1 MLVRPTANG
10 VPSLTLGGPRGG
22 FVAAGP
28 KREHVQVVVLMGLPG
43 SGKTTFYRERFADT
57 HALLSKDLLRSGT
70 RKQARL
76 ERRFDQAL
84 AEGRPVVVDNT
95 HPSRA
100 ERAPWIQRGRAAGWE
115 VVGYWF
121 ASSVEDCRA
130 RNEART
136 GRERVPD
143 VGFYAAL
150 GRLEHP
156 SRDEGFDR
164 LLVVRPT
171 PEGFEVEDWPDA
183 D

>member
-1 MLVRPTANG
+1 MEDP
-10 VPSLTLGGPRGG
+10 GGALLRR
-22 FVAAGP
+22 AEAL
-28 KREHVQVVVLMGLPG
+28 EVQVVVFMGLPG
-43 SGKTTFYRERFADT
+43 SGKTSFYRERFAET

-76 ERRFDQAL
+76 ERRFEEAL
-84 AEGRPVVVDNT
+84 AIGRPVVVDNT

-100 ERAPWIQRGRAAGWE
+100 ERAPWIERGRAAGWQ

-121 ASSVEDCRA
+121 ASSAEDCRA

-150 GRLEHP
+150 GRLERP

-164 LLVVRPT
+164 LLVVRLT